1 MNTENNDAEN
11 VHPNELEKME
21 KALKDG
27 MKKSRSH
34 EGELKKELERMA
46 DRLQNVVK
54 SEMEEAMNALWGKME
69 ERMSG
74 QERVMAALVQSVDEF
89 MAGIPVEQKE
99 EKEQHLKSPT
109 PSRRVDRRSKT
120 HPRMESRKRLC
131 TQKRV
136 PTSQGQVMVRL
147 RCEAGVKEALGE
159 EALRWDQAKRKAS
172 QLFGA
177 PTRKGIPNV
186 ERAGMVAGGEEA
198 AAVRVAVTLEDAED
212 ALVDAGHMDM
222 DAGHMGIGA
231 ERAGHTIMEDKRITE
246 REAEMALGTVHGRGE
261 GCWICIFAFLAAPR
275 FALINAMFFVGL
287 FSSSFFVTVSSK
299 YCACSTLNSMT
310 PGTIRPNASHL
321 SL

>member
-34 EGELKKELERMA
+34 EGELKKEFEKMA

-109 PSRRVDRRSKT
+109 PEPKSPPPEQNPSENGESEETLYSEESANQPGPSHGAPQMRGRGQGGPGRRGPTMGPGQK
-120 HPRMESRKRLC
+120 
-131 TQKRV
+131 QKRV
-136 PTSQGQVMVRL
+136 NYLVRQL
-147 RCEAGVKEALGE
+147 GKEFQSGPRVANVGPV
-159 EALRWDQAKRKAS
+159 S
-172 QLFGA
+172 
-177 PTRKGIPNV
+177 V
-186 ERAGMVAGGEEA
+186 ERAGMVAGDEEA
-198 AAVRVAVTLEDAED
+198 AAVRVAVTLEDAEDTD

-261 GCWICIFAFLAAPR
+261 GC
-275 FALINAMFFVGL
+275 
-287 FSSSFFVTVSSK
+287 
-299 YCACSTLNSMT
+299 
-310 PGTIRPNASHL
+310 
-321 SL
+321 SLPKAIQLT